1 MIYMKKHEEF
11 LKRVNLANQQRRI
24 NRMFEEEGLTDEV
37 LKKQV
42 EVNTQRHEL
51 DLNDSDEVVYVDDD
65 GNVFVQ

>member
-42 EVNTQRHEL
+42 ELNTQRHEL
-51 DLNDSDEVVYVDDD
+51 DLNDGDEVVYVDDD

>member
-51 DLNDSDEVVYVDDD
+51 DLNDGDEVVYVDDE